1 MGHVIRK
8 DQNIDIKQTK
18 YHQGRDVGAADVAI
32 EY

>member
-1 MGHVIRK
+1 MSRVTRK

-18 YHQGRDVGAADVAI
+18 YHQGLDVGTADVAI